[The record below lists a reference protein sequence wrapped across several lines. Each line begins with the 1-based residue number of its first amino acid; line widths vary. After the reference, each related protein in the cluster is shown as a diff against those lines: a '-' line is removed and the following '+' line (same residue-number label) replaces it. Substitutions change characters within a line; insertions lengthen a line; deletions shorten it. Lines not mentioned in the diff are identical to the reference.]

1 MYQSNSEEPSFV
13 TLQALILLS
22 EKIGDPSVPSSVQQ
36 SKPIS
41 ITALQYNITAIYWLN
56 IQIHL

>member
-22 EKIGDPSVPSSVQQ
+22 EKIRDPSVPYSVQK

-56 IQIHL
+56 IQIHR